1 MKERPNFILL
11 LVSIAIPLIVG
22 FTSAYI
28 TRDSMNSFDLL
39 EKPEIS
45 PPAWL
50 FPIAWTILYV
60 LMGIACYMMLRSRN
74 PLKFYAIILY
84 ALQLFFNF
92 FWSIIFFNQR
102 TYWFAL
108 CWLLIMWVMI
118 LALVTINARVS
129 RTAMVLLIPLL
140 AWTTFAAYLN
150 YSIARLNS
158 I

>member
-1 MKERPNFILL
+1 MRKINFLPLMI
-11 LVSIAIPLIVG
+11 SIIIPLAVG
-22 FTSAYI
+22 FLSAFV
-28 TRDSMNSFDLL
+28 TRNYMNSFDTLT
-39 EKPEIS
+39 KPRLS

-50 FPIAWTILYV
+50 FPVAWSILYI
-60 LMGIACYMMLRSRN
+60 LMGIACYMMIRSRN

-92 FWSIIFFNQR
+92 FWSIIFFNQQ

-108 CWLLIMWVMI
+108 FWLMVMWI
-118 LALVTINARVS
+118 IIFALVLLNIRVS
-129 RTAMVLLIPLL
+129 LSAMFLLLPLL